1 MRFGL
6 SVVAHDF
13 NQRQEVLCE
22 FQDGQSYIQE
32 SVSKKTKKKTRERK
46 GKKKEFGICVI
57 NK

>member
-32 SVSKKTKKKTRERK
+32 SVSKKTRERK